1 MMKKQMMEK
10 KENRL
15 STEKGKQDV
24 STNNEKVDHEAEA
37 QEGNASEGDL
47 KKKNGEN
54 HDKDVKPETFEVNV
68 DNDNEIIQ
76 NKSSDGQQGK
86 RDHGKE
92 GKQDVST
99 GKQEGKQTVSTYHEA
114 DAESSDDKNGD
125 TDLQPIEAGDDDNNE
140 IIEIKSSEDPGDED
154 DGQIKPKE
162 GNVIEIKPEVKSNE
176 DNKVKKRLVG
186 GKCHEDSETS
196 TFFTANEDNAEYY
209 GDGEEDELL
218 MEVLTHQ
225 PTKEDFARWEEKY
238 KNSKWIKEVT
248 SDEDDEP
255 ICRSRRLEI
264 KNYWQGGSRRQPWK
278 ETLKDKR
285 ILVENR
291 KQNIPVSRPVKAT
304 AKGVSGGRGRGRG
317 RGRRSG

>member
-1 MMKKQMMEK
+1 M
-10 KENRL
+10 
-15 STEKGKQDV
+15 
-24 STNNEKVDHEAEA
+24 
-37 QEGNASEGDL
+37 
-47 KKKNGEN
+47 
-54 HDKDVKPETFEVNV
+54 KPETFEVNE
-68 DNDNEIIQ
+68 DDDNEIIQ

-86 RDHGKE
+86 WDHGIE

-114 DAESSDDKNGD
+114 DAESSDDENGD
-125 TDLQPIEAGDDDNNE
+125 ADLQPIEAGDNDDNE
-140 IIEIKSSEDPGDED
+140 IIKIKSSEDPGDED

-162 GNVIEIKPEVKSNE
+162 GNIIEIKLEVKSDE

-196 TFFTANEDNAEYY
+196 SFFTANEDNAEYY

-248 SDEDDEP
+248 SNEDDEP
-255 ICRSRRLEI
+255 IRRSRRLEI
-264 KNYWQGGSRRQPWK
+264 KNFWQGGS
-278 ETLKDKR
+278 
-285 ILVENR
+285 
-291 KQNIPVSRPVKAT
+291 
-304 AKGVSGGRGRGRG
+304 
-317 RGRRSG
+317 